1 MKPNYLT
8 ILITTL
14 CIFFN
19 ACHNSNTAPQLQ
31 LADSLIDKRADSALC
46 ILEKLSIEEISN
58 KSAKAMYALLLTEAL
73 DKNFKSHRNDSLI
86 LIAVD
91 YYKDNSN
98 NKLKTKAYYY
108 LGRVYQDNK
117 DYVKATEAYLTAL
130 KTASPNQAP
139 ILQIYNNLALCYESQ
154 EFYLPA
160 IKTYKESY
168 ATAEIHYLS
177 RASTKANIYTKASI
191 YQTLYEINKENKNY
205 EQAILYNDTAL
216 TCYDSIQKIIHHTEI
231 NNLIKKHSIDI
242 YKEQIKKQSQQTKVI
257 FIIGGLVTMFLF
269 IYTVM
274 YISNR
279 NKKTHI
285 HWQQLLMKNQTEK
298 ATLKEEIRALSHAN
312 EINEHRYADI
322 LNQRIKLWH
331 QSLQIC
337 VRLFK
342 TTTSYKKIQSIET
355 SKNKK
360 EKEITQEELSLIYQE
375 INEAFIEAM
384 QELLEQYPSLTQDD
398 LYYCILN
405 YLQLSNNTIK
415 VCMKAGSQS
424 ALTQRKY
431 RIKKQLS
438 DLSFSIIFDA
448 KGESK

>member
-117 DYVKATEAYLTAL
+117 EYIKATEAYLTAL
-130 KTASPNQAP
+130 KTASPTQAP

-168 ATAEIHYLS
+168 ATAEKMQDKYGILHATRGLGNVYAIQDEEEKALS
-177 RASTKANIYTKASI
+177 YYQKALSIAQSIKDSLWENAIFCDIAKVYDDQGLYMFDDGTKTYIK
-191 YQTLYEINKENKNY
+191 INKENKNY

-231 NNLIKKHSIDI
+231 NNLIKKHSIYI
-242 YKEQIKKQSQQTKVI
+242 YIKKK
-257 FIIGGLVTMFLF
+257 
-269 IYTVM
+269 
-274 YISNR
+274 
-279 NKKTHI
+279 
-285 HWQQLLMKNQTEK
+285 
-298 ATLKEEIRALSHAN
+298 
-312 EINEHRYADI
+312 
-322 LNQRIKLWH
+322 
-331 QSLQIC
+331 
-337 VRLFK
+337 
-342 TTTSYKKIQSIET
+342 
-355 SKNKK
+355 
-360 EKEITQEELSLIYQE
+360 
-375 INEAFIEAM
+375 
-384 QELLEQYPSLTQDD
+384 
-398 LYYCILN
+398 
-405 YLQLSNNTIK
+405 
-415 VCMKAGSQS
+415 
-424 ALTQRKY
+424 
-431 RIKKQLS
+431 
-438 DLSFSIIFDA
+438 
-448 KGESK
+448 

>member
-168 ATAEIHYLS
+168 ATAEKMQDKYG
-177 RASTKANIYTKASI
+177 
-191 YQTLYEINKENKNY
+191 
-205 EQAILYNDTAL
+205 ILHATRGLDDDVSVGHSVFNGIRRSSAGHDVRTHNQHGDHRKDRPREKRQHHAGARRIVCVFFAVVGIFPCHVGIDAHARPHCQRND
-216 TCYDSIQKIIHHTEI
+216 
-231 NNLIKKHSIDI
+231 N
-242 YKEQIKKQSQQTKVI
+242 
-257 FIIGGLVTMFLF
+257 
-269 IYTVM
+269 
-274 YISNR
+274 
-279 NKKTHI
+279 
-285 HWQQLLMKNQTEK
+285 QL
-298 ATLKEEIRALSHAN
+298 
-312 EINEHRYADI
+312 
-322 LNQRIKLWH
+322 
-331 QSLQIC
+331 
-337 VRLFK
+337 
-342 TTTSYKKIQSIET
+342 
-355 SKNKK
+355 
-360 EKEITQEELSLIYQE
+360 
-375 INEAFIEAM
+375 
-384 QELLEQYPSLTQDD
+384 
-398 LYYCILN
+398 
-405 YLQLSNNTIK
+405 
-415 VCMKAGSQS
+415 
-424 ALTQRKY
+424 
-431 RIKKQLS
+431 
-438 DLSFSIIFDA
+438 
-448 KGESK
+448 

>member
-98 NKLKTKAYYY
+98 NKLKTKAYY

-117 DYVKATEAYLTAL
+117 EYIKATEAYLTAL

-168 ATAEIHYLS
+168 ATAEKMQDKYGILHATRGLGNVY
-177 RASTKANIYTKASI
+177 
-191 YQTLYEINKENKNY
+191 
-205 EQAILYNDTAL
+205 AIQD
-216 TCYDSIQKIIHHTEI
+216 E
-231 NNLIKKHSIDI
+231 
-242 YKEQIKKQSQQTKVI
+242 E
-257 FIIGGLVTMFLF
+257 
-269 IYTVM
+269 
-274 YISNR
+274 
-279 NKKTHI
+279 
-285 HWQQLLMKNQTEK
+285 EK
-298 ATLKEEIRALSHAN
+298 ALSYYQKALSIA
-312 EINEHRYADI
+312 
-322 LNQRIKLWH
+322 
-331 QSLQIC
+331 
-337 VRLFK
+337 
-342 TTTSYKKIQSIET
+342 QSIKDSLWENAIFCDIAKVYAVSYTHLRAHET
-355 SKNKK
+355 
-360 EKEITQEELSLIYQE
+360 
-375 INEAFIEAM
+375 
-384 QELLEQYPSLTQDD
+384 
-398 LYYCILN
+398 
-405 YLQLSNNTIK
+405 
-415 VCMKAGSQS
+415 
-424 ALTQRKY
+424 
-431 RIKKQLS
+431 
-438 DLSFSIIFDA
+438 
-448 KGESK
+448 